1 MISRKEVKVG
11 SFLMSESDP
20 AFIVAELG
28 INHNGE
34 MSIARDLISAA
45 ASAGANAV
53 KFQKRTPELCV
64 PVDQRLKERETPW
77 GLMTYM
83 DYRYRMEFDRNQYIE
98 LMSFAHEFNLE
109 FFATP
114 WDEESLKFLID
125 IGVPCIKIASAS
137 LTDLNLISESAASGL
152 PVIISTGM
160 STMEN
165 IVAAAKILEG
175 HQHIIAHSTSTYPCP
190 VEELNLS
197 MIDVLKKQFNCIV
210 GYSGHESGVSTTVAA
225 VVLGAKY
232 IERHLTLDRAMWGS
246 DHAASLEPQGFTR
259 LVRDI
264 RIFEH
269 AIGDGVKKLYP
280 SEIPYLEKLRRIK

>member
-1 MISRKEVKVG
+1 VNSLNQIKVG
-11 SFLMSESDP
+11 KSLISENHP

-34 MSIARDLISAA
+34 MSIAKDLISAA
-45 ASAGANAV
+45 SSAGANAV

-64 PVDQRLKERETPW
+64 PIDQRLKERETPW

-83 DYRYRMEFDRNQYIE
+83 DYRYRMEFDREQYIE
-98 LMSFAHEFNLE
+98 LMSFAHKLKLE

-125 IGVPCIKIASAS
+125 IGVPCIKIASSS

-175 HQHIIAHSTSTYPCP
+175 SQFVIAHSTSTYPCP
-190 VEELNLS
+190 VDELNLS
-197 MIDVLKKQFNCIV
+197 MINVLKNKFDCLV
-210 GYSGHESGVSTTVAA
+210 GYSGHESGVSTSVAA

-259 LVRDI
+259 LVRDV
-264 RIFEH
+264 RIFEK
-269 AIGDGVKKLYP
+269 AIGDGVKKLYE

>member
-1 MISRKEVKVG
+1 MFPPKIVKIGRFVISDT
-11 SFLMSESDP
+11 DP

-34 MSIARDLISAA
+34 ISIAKDLISAA
-45 ASAGANAV
+45 ATAGANAV

-64 PVDQRLKERETPW
+64 PIDQRLKERETPW
-77 GLMTYM
+77 GFMTYM
-83 DYRYRMEFDRNQYIE
+83 EYRYRMEFDRNQYLE
-98 LMSFAHEFNLE
+98 LMSFAHELKLE

-137 LTDLNLISESAASGL
+137 LTDLNLISESAAYGL
-152 PVIISTGM
+152 PLIISTGM

-165 IVAAAKILEG
+165 IISAVEALDRNLIIL
-175 HQHIIAHSTSTYPCP
+175 AHSTSTYPCP

-197 MIDVLKKQFNCIV
+197 MIDVLKRKFNCLV

-225 VVLGAKY
+225 AVLGAKY
-232 IERHLTLDRAMWGS
+232 IERHLTLDRTMLGS

-264 RIFEH
+264 RIFEQ

-280 SEIPYLEKLRRIK
+280 SEIPYLQKLRRIK

>member
-1 MISRKEVKVG
+1 MNSPKAVAVGQYLIS
-11 SFLMSESDP
+11 DDHP

-28 INHNGE
+28 INHNGNI
-34 MSIARDLISAA
+34 SIAKELILAA
-45 ASAGANAV
+45 ATAGANAV

-64 PVDQRLKERETPW
+64 PMDQRLIQRETPW

-83 DYRYRMEFDRNQYIE
+83 DYRYRMEFERIQYLE
-98 LMSFAHEFNLE
+98 LMNFAKELNLE

-114 WDEESLKFLID
+114 WDEESLEFLIN
-125 IGVPCIKIASAS
+125 IGVPCIQIASAS
-137 LTDLNLISESAASGL
+137 LTDLNLISESAEYGL

-165 IVAAAKILEG
+165 IVSATKILEG
-175 HQHIIAHSTSTYPCP
+175 KQYIVAHSTSTYPCP
-190 VEELNLS
+190 AEELNLS
-197 MIDVLKKQFNCIV
+197 MINVLKKEFNCIV
-210 GYSGHESGVSTTVAA
+210 GYSGHERGVSTTVAA

-264 RIFEH
+264 RIFEQ
-269 AIGDGVKKLYP
+269 AIGNGVKQIYP

>member
-1 MISRKEVKVG
+1 MNPPQALAIGQFLISDK
-11 SFLMSESDP
+11 DP
-20 AFIVAELG
+20 VFIVAELG
-28 INHNGE
+28 INHNGDI
-34 MSIARDLISAA
+34 SIAKELILAA

-64 PVDQRLKERETPW
+64 PIDQRLKERETPW

-83 DYRYRMEFDRNQYIE
+83 DYRYRMEFDRSQYLE
-98 LMSFAHEFNLE
+98 LMNFARELKLE

-137 LTDLNLISESAASGL
+137 LTDLNLISESAECGL

-165 IVAAAKILEG
+165 IVSAVKILEKN
-175 HQHIIAHSTSTYPCP
+175 QLIIAHSTSTYPCP

-197 MIDVLKKQFNCIV
+197 MITVLKKEFNCLV

-232 IERHLTLDRAMWGS
+232 IERHLTLDRAMWGT

-264 RIFEH
+264 RIFEQ
-269 AIGDGVKKLYP
+269 AIGNGVKQIYS

>member
-1 MISRKEVKVG
+1 MNSPKAVAVGQYLIS
-11 SFLMSESDP
+11 DDHP

-28 INHNGE
+28 INHNGNI
-34 MSIARDLISAA
+34 SIAKELILAA
-45 ASAGANAV
+45 ATAGANAV

-64 PVDQRLKERETPW
+64 PMDQRLIQRETPW

-83 DYRYRMEFDRNQYIE
+83 DYRYRMEFERIQYLE
-98 LMSFAHEFNLE
+98 LMNFAKELNLE

-114 WDEESLKFLID
+114 WDEESLEFLIN

-137 LTDLNLISESAASGL
+137 LTDLNLISESAEYGL

-165 IVAAAKILEG
+165 IVSATKILEG
-175 HQHIIAHSTSTYPCP
+175 KQYIVAHSTSTYPCP
-190 VEELNLS
+190 AEELNLS
-197 MIDVLKKQFNCIV
+197 MINVLKKEFNCIV
-210 GYSGHESGVSTTVAA
+210 GYSGHERGVSTTVAA

-264 RIFEH
+264 RIFEQ
-269 AIGDGVKKLYP
+269 AIGNGVKQIYP

>member
-1 MISRKEVKVG
+1 MNSPKAVAVGQYLIS
-11 SFLMSESDP
+11 DDHP

-28 INHNGE
+28 INHNGNI
-34 MSIARDLISAA
+34 SIAKELILAA
-45 ASAGANAV
+45 ATAGANAV

-64 PVDQRLKERETPW
+64 PMDQRLIQRETPW

-83 DYRYRMEFDRNQYIE
+83 DYRYRMEFERIQYLE
-98 LMSFAHEFNLE
+98 LMNFAKELNLE

-114 WDEESLKFLID
+114 WDEESLEFLIN

-137 LTDLNLISESAASGL
+137 LTDLNLISESAEYGL
-152 PVIISTGM
+152 PVIISTVM

-165 IVAAAKILEG
+165 IVSATKILEG
-175 HQHIIAHSTSTYPCP
+175 KQYIVAHSTSTYPCP
-190 VEELNLS
+190 AEELNLS
-197 MIDVLKKQFNCIV
+197 MINVLKKEFNCIV
-210 GYSGHESGVSTTVAA
+210 GYSGHERGVSTTVAA

-264 RIFEH
+264 RIFEQ
-269 AIGDGVKKLYP
+269 AIGNGVKQIYP